1 MKKQKIEDIF
11 SSMENFSSVPPP
23 ELWNNIE
30 EKLHEPK
37 KKKITIIWW
46 SIAASLLISLSIPS
60 ALYFNS
66 DSETSNHK
74 INSLQ
79 NNSLV
84 NEENSLNTRKNKTR
98 SIENNSLE
106 ETIKPD
112 KDTGNDIFS
121 PEENELVNSDN
132 NPSISNEHKAAS
144 IVSNDKKDW
153 NRKTNNYTISKS
165 KQHQNSNLHDDE
177 NLLIR
182 NKKEIAGNE
191 NTTANTLSGEES
203 QTDKKIVIGN
213 SKQNHNSDLHD
224 DGNLFIRNKKEIVS
238 NQNTVANTVSREEN
252 QTDQKIVSENLK
264 QSQKSD
270 FHDDENLLIQNK
282 KEIAGNEKT
291 AVTTLSA
298 QQNQTDQKIVSRNS
312 KQNHNSDNLAFKNK
326 LSKNEALA
334 FNTKEKDAENIFNQK
349 DTTIIAS
356 NKFEKH
362 TNTTDKNNEKLKTE
376 NSSTEK
382 AIAINSGNTSQS
394 DVLLTVEDSVQL
406 AELQNLE
413 KAVAESKTKKD
424 EEIKTVSNAE
434 KWSLEVFAGVA
445 NSENLGKDKTLGNVN
460 QSKQTNTY
468 GVKTNYKLNKKWAVS
483 SGLKINELGQSVANV
498 SYINN
503 QQALSFPSTSDYLN
517 QSSVLVKQNI
527 TNNSAYVFVPNNT
540 KNSLKSDNF
549 QTGTID
555 QSLKYIEMPLEVS
568 YAIFNKNKTSISL
581 NTGGF
586 VGKLISNNV
595 SLDGTSIGDNL
606 EANDFVYGSLLSS
619 TLQYRLYKKTHI
631 FVEPGMNYY
640 INPLSSQSFN
650 QFQWAFNF
658 GLNVSF

>member
-37 KKKITIIWW
+37 KKKTTIIWW
-46 SIAASLLISLSIPS
+46 SIAASLLIGLSIPS

-66 DSETSNHK
+66 DSEISNSK
-74 INSLQ
+74 TNSLQ
-79 NNSLV
+79 NNSVV
-84 NEENSLNTRKNKTR
+84 NEENSPTAEKNKTR
-98 SIENNSLE
+98 SIDNNTLE
-106 ETIKPD
+106 ETIKPNENTSINVISPAD
-112 KDTGNDIFS
+112 KK
-121 PEENELVNSDN
+121 LVNSDN
-132 NPSISNEHKAAS
+132 NPSISSQNNAAG

-153 NRKTNNYTISKS
+153 NRKPNNKTISKL
-165 KQHQNSNLHDDE
+165 KPHQNSNLYDDE
-177 NLLIR
+177 NLFIS
-182 NKKEIAGNE
+182 KKEVAGNE
-191 NTTANTLSGEES
+191 NTAANTLSGEENPTDKKIVNGNS
-203 QTDKKIVIGN
+203 KQNQHSELHDDENSFIKNKKELAGNQNTAANPISRQENKTHEKIVISNSKQNQNSDLHDEENLFINKKALAGNQNAAVNTLSREENQTDKKIVIGN
-213 SKQNHNSDLHD
+213 SKQNQNSDDH
-224 DGNLFIRNKKEIVS
+224 
-238 NQNTVANTVSREEN
+238 T
-252 QTDQKIVSENLK
+252 
-264 QSQKSD
+264 
-270 FHDDENLLIQNK
+270 
-282 KEIAGNEKT
+282 
-291 AVTTLSA
+291 
-298 QQNQTDQKIVSRNS
+298 
-312 KQNHNSDNLAFKNK
+312 FKNK
-326 LSKNEALA
+326 LSKSEESIA
-334 FNTKEKDAENIFNQK
+334 FSTKNKDVENVFTPK
-349 DTTIIAS
+349 DTRITS
-356 NKFEKH
+356 NKFENY
-362 TNTTDKNNEKLKTE
+362 TNATDKNTEKLKTE
-376 NSSTEK
+376 NSATEK
-382 AIAINSGNTSQS
+382 AIATNSGIKSQS
-394 DVLLTVEDSVQL
+394 DVLLTVQDSVQL

-413 KAVAESKTKKD
+413 KSLANNSETKK
-424 EEIKTVSNAE
+424 EEDKKTISSE

-540 KNSLKSDNF
+540 KNSLKSDNL
-549 QTGTID
+549 QTGNID
-555 QSLKYIEMPLEVS
+555 QSLKYIEMPLEIS

-606 EANDFVYGSLLSS
+606 EANDYVYGSLLST

-640 INPLSSQSFN
+640 LNPLNNQSYN